1 MEYVWALS
9 VHFAALALLFTGA
22 MGLIAASVGDVSYE
36 SEMSFFTITSEVRG
50 RKLNALLGSFCVLAG
65 GGVLLLAVREFR
77 PPSYPL
83 FLLGSL
89 GGMCL
94 MLLMFKLALRS
105 PEAME
110 SAMAKGI
117 LFLVNG
123 LILALLLL
131 AAACL
136 GAYLW
141 RALITA

>member
-9 VHFAALALLFTGA
+9 VHFAALVLLFTGA
-22 MGLIAASVGDVSYE
+22 MGLIAASFGDLSYE
-36 SEMSFFTITSEVRG
+36 SEMSFLSITSEIRSRG
-50 RKLNALLGSFCVLAG
+50 LNALLGSLCVLAG

-89 GGMCL
+89 GGICL
-94 MLLMFKLALRS
+94 VLLMFKLAFRS

-110 SAMAKGI
+110 SALTKGI

-123 LILALLLL
+123 LILVLLLL
-131 AAACL
+131 AAICL

-141 RALITA
+141 RAFIAA